1 MTPETEQVP
10 TGYTRRPRRSPGVV
24 TPPRLS
30 ARDVRSPVPEADGR
44 VRSGQPVF
52 PADRERA
59 AARTGRRGTAA
70 RPSRPTRPEPAV
82 TAARV
87 RPDRRQDRSIVG
99 AVPYLA
105 VLLCVLAGVYV
116 AWNQGSAGGGKGGAV
131 SGIALLGAA
140 ALRLLLPAR
149 LVGLLGTRK
158 RATDVLTLAVLGGGL
173 LAASLV
179 LPH

>member
-10 TGYTRRPRRSPGVV
+10 TGYARRPRRSPGVV
-24 TPPRLS
+24 TPPRLP
-30 ARDVRSPVPEADGR
+30 ARDVRSPGPEADGG

-52 PADRERA
+52 PADQVR
-59 AARTGRRGTAA
+59 AARTGRRGAAA
-70 RPSRPTRPEPAV
+70 RPSRTTRPEPAAP
-82 TAARV
+82 AAGV
-87 RPDRRQDRSIVG
+87 RPDRRPDRSIVG

-131 SGIALLGAA
+131 SGIALLAAA

-158 RATDVLTLAVLGGGL
+158 RVTDVLTLAVLGGGL
-173 LAASLV
+173 LVASLV